1 MDGISQPTQPTQS
14 NGILSHV
21 QKTASDIVSKAL
33 TGVAG
38 VISGA
43 KKEASN
49 LVKPDQSPSE
59 GNMTSAMPHLAPAT
73 SQLGAGKRKG
83 KKMSETKKHK
93 GKKSKKNKKSK
104 HSSKMRKTK
113 RKSSKKRSNKHHR
126 EKKTSRKH

>member
-1 MDGISQPTQPTQS
+1 MDGTSQPTQPTQPT
-14 NGILSHV
+14 GILSHMH
-21 QKTASDIVSKAL
+21 KTASDIVSKAL

-43 KKEASN
+43 KKETTN
-49 LVKPDQSPSE
+49 LVKSKQPTSE
-59 GNMTSAMPHLAPAT
+59 GTMTSAMPPLAPAT

-83 KKMSETKKHK
+83 NKMSATKKHN
-93 GKKSKKNKKSK
+93 GKKNKKSK

>member
-14 NGILSHV
+14 NGILSHMH
-21 QKTASDIVSKAL
+21 KTASDIVSKAL

-49 LVKPDQSPSE
+49 LVKPNQSPSE
-59 GNMTSAMPHLAPAT
+59 GNMTSAMPHLAPTT
-73 SQLGAGKRKG
+73 SQLGAGKRKS
-83 KKMSETKKHK
+83 KKMSATKKHK
-93 GKKSKKNKKSK
+93 SKNSKKNK

-113 RKSSKKRSNKHHR
+113 GKSSKKRSKKHHR
-126 EKKTSRKH
+126 VKKTSRKH